1 MIFKFKEGGTWIPPL
16 ASYQPVTVTDEGGL
30 PVATP
35 TASSS
40 KSSNLTDKDLIEMMS
55 KLDGLPNDMEKLTTV
70 LSNFYID

>member
-30 PVATP
+30 PVAT
-35 TASSS
+35 ASSS
-40 KSSNLTDKDLIEMMS
+40 ESSNLTDKDLIEMMS
-55 KLDGLPNDMEKLTTV
+55 KLDGLPSDMERLTTM

>member
-30 PVATP
+30 PVAT
-35 TASSS
+35 ASSS

-55 KLDGLPNDMEKLTTV
+55 KLDGLPSDMERLTTM